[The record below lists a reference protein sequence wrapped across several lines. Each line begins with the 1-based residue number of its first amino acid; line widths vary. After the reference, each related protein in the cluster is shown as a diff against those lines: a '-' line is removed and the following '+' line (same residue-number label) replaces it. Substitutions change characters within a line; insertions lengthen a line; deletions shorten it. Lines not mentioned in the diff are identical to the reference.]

1 MCNSDRPLPPRV
13 YDTGYGAIA
22 REKNFSCI
30 ADELSGWTIYHYH
43 AVDCQ
48 PSNLISYKS
57 KDARKGDRRNWTP
70 LHYAA
75 QVGNLTATRAL
86 LAAGAPANVRAI
98 DGMTPLHVAALH
110 GWTEIVRALDEQ
122 RPAKGEKRARHI
134 EDIGGWRP
142 LRWAA
147 RGKHIRSV
155 RILKRSVKSLPAH

>member
-1 MCNSDRPLPPRV
+1 MCNTARPLPLGD
-13 YDTGYGAIA
+13 YDNRPGTSMDA
-22 REKNFSCI
+22 KNFSCI
-30 ADELSGWTIYHYH
+30 AEELSGWTIYHYH

-48 PSNLISYKS
+48 PNRLISYKS
-57 KDARKGDRRNWTP
+57 KDARKGDRLNWTP

-75 QVGNLTATRAL
+75 QVGNLTSTRAL

-110 GWTEIVRALDEQ
+110 GWTAIVRALDEQ
-122 RPAKGEKRARHI
+122 RPAKGERRARHI